1 MTRSSY
7 EASLEQRHRRL
18 EQGRRNRGGVNP
30 TSVKGDRLCPPH
42 FYSSPPGFLGLP
54 TALSRLESSN
64 VFFSWGNSFLYDP
77 HSAAH

>member
-30 TSVKGDRLCPPH
+30 TSVKLRGTDYAHHITFCPPTDFQTFRH
-42 FYSSPPGFLGLP
+42 SYIHS
-54 TALSRLESSN
+54 
-64 VFFSWGNSFLYDP
+64 FFP
-77 HSAAH
+77 K